1 MGKVCVCA
9 IIDLVGKFARCRF
22 VCLFDQLFTN
32 ARFHLQIKGEIVKIP
47 QSFFHLL
54 LLQPADVSVWTFADA
69 MAIVNAGREN
79 SKEMTELVKS
89 IEEKWRRGGR
99 QCSSGNGCLQIFLL
113 NT

>member
-1 MGKVCVCA
+1 MIWLASLLAAG
-9 IIDLVGKFARCRF
+9 LF

-69 MAIVNAGREN
+69 MAILNTGREN